1 MKIAER
7 REIKKDEGGKKISGD
22 MVDVELRVK
31 LIKERR
37 CEESAMKRNKSI
49 WVLRLRREQALKVDR
64 MMTVWLKKLI
74 TLYAGGSGL

>member
-1 MKIAER
+1 LKIAER
-7 REIKKDEGGKKISGD
+7 REIKKDGTGKKISGD

-49 WVLRLRREQALKVDR
+49 WVLQLK
-64 MMTVWLKKLI
+64 
-74 TLYAGGSGL
+74 

>member
-1 MKIAER
+1 MKRAE
-7 REIKKDEGGKKISGD
+7 EEKKISGD

-37 CEESAMKRNKSI
+37 CEESATKRNKSI
-49 WVLRLRREQALKVDR
+49 WVLQLKREQALKVDK
-64 MMTVWLKKLI
+64 MMTLWLKKLI

>member
-1 MKIAER
+1 MQCKLKIAER
-7 REIKKDEGGKKISGD
+7 REIKKDEEGKKISGD

-49 WVLRLRREQALKVDR
+49 WVLQMK
-64 MMTVWLKKLI
+64 
-74 TLYAGGSGL
+74 